1 MAKDAGIVLAGG
13 QSSRMG
19 TNKALL
25 RYKGVPLVEYMQNL
39 LVQTGLNDVFIS
51 GDVPGYAG
59 LPDQARYH
67 GPAQAMIQLLRHFEG
82 RYRRLLFVPV
92 DMPLIESGALRGLLE
107 KEGSV
112 YYEGYPLPACI
123 VTGDKEDS
131 ARSVRE
137 LLESRGAQAISF
149 LPAWEEG
156 MANLNTQQE
165 WERAT
170 Q

>member
-1 MAKDAGIVLAGG
+1 MMFLSAAMFQGMRVYLIRRAIKARRRPCFNCCGILG
-13 QSSRMG
+13 
-19 TNKALL
+19 
-25 RYKGVPLVEYMQNL
+25 
-39 LVQTGLNDVFIS
+39 
-51 GDVPGYAG
+51 
-59 LPDQARYH
+59 
-67 GPAQAMIQLLRHFEG
+67 G

>member
-1 MAKDAGIVLAGG
+1 MAEDAGIVLAGG

-25 RYKGVPLVEYMQNL
+25 RYKGVPLVEYMQSL
-39 LVQTGLNDVFIS
+39 LVQAGLKDVFIG
-51 GDVPGYAG
+51 GDVPGYAC

-92 DMPLIESGALRGLLE
+92 DMPLIETGALCGLLE
-107 KEGSV
+107 SDGSV
-112 YYEGYPLPACI
+112 YYEGYPLPACLL
-123 VTGDKEDS
+123 TGSGEES
-131 ARSVRE
+131 AYSVRE
-137 LLESRGAQAISF
+137 LLESRNAQPLSF
-149 LPAWEEG
+149 LPAWKDG

-165 WERAT
+165 WEAIAR
-170 Q
+170 